1 MAGSEADWL
10 PAQTKSLHAQERD
23 TEENRQRREEF
34 VEVIGRIDLDRLIF
48 LDESGVSTRMTRLYA
63 RSAGGGRIHETTPG
77 GRWKILT
84 ILGAIGTRGMV
95 ATMTVEPATDREIL
109 LAYLDEVLGPKP
121 RLGDVLVMDNRSSHK
136 VSGVRE
142 RIEAAG
148 ARLLSPPPYS
158 PGLNPIGRA
167 WEKLK
172 QLSRAAKA
180 RTKEALDEAFAQ
192 MLPWLT
198 AEHAKASFRLP
209 CNALQ

>member
-1 MAGSEADWL
+1 
-10 PAQTKSLHAQERD
+10 
-23 TEENRQRREEF
+23 
-34 VEVIGRIDLDRLIF
+34 VIGRIDLDRLIF

-95 ATMTVEPATDREIL
+95 ATMTVEPAADREIL

-142 RIEAAG
+142 KK
-148 ARLLSPPPYS
+148 
-158 PGLNPIGRA
+158 NQT
-167 WEKLK
+167 EKCL
-172 QLSRAAKA
+172 
-180 RTKEALDEAFAQ
+180 
-192 MLPWLT
+192 
-198 AEHAKASFRLP
+198 
-209 CNALQ
+209 